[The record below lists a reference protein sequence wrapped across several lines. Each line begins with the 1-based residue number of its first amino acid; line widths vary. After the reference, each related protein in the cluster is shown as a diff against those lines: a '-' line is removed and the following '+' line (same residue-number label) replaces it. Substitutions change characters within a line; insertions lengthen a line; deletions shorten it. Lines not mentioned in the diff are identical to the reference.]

1 MERVSTHFLYDNPN
15 PPKSNPEDFKLF
27 GAEASRFLHKRGNAI
42 LEYITL
48 PNNTL
53 PPLGPFP
60 HAVKAGDFLFVT
72 GQLAEN
78 PETGELIPGSI
89 EEQVKRVMDNL
100 KLVLEHAGTSFNQ
113 VVMARVFITDLRYL
127 ETVNKVYSSY
137 FASDRLPSRTTI
149 GVVGLAGLGDVEID
163 LIVYCGS

>member
-1 MERVSTHFLYDNPN
+1 M
-15 PPKSNPEDFKLF
+15 
-27 GAEASRFLHKRGNAI
+27 
-42 LEYITL
+42 
-48 PNNTL
+48 
-53 PPLGPFP
+53 
-60 HAVKAGDFLFVT
+60 KAGDFLFVT

-78 PETGELIPGSI
+78 PETGELISGSI

-137 FASDRLPSRTTI
+137 FAGTRLPSRITI